1 MLGET
6 SDGELKLLRIRE
18 LDNYDVDGKPDLQ
31 MKIHLQTSALAYEL
45 WCGVKRTLVA
55 SYEMQV
61 NVMQKSVVY
70 WNQWPNVADIYCK
83 RAVQ

>member
-1 MLGET
+1 MMWMASLT
-6 SDGELKLLRIRE
+6 
-18 LDNYDVDGKPDLQ
+18 LQ

-70 WNQWPNVADIYCK
+70 WNRSGQMLQTFIANVLM
-83 RAVQ
+83 Q